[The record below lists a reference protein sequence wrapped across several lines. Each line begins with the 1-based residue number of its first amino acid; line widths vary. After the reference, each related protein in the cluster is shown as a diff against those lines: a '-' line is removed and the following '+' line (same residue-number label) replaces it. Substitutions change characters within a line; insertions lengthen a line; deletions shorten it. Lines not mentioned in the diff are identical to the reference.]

1 MKKLISLIVLVFM
14 LSGILVSCDILPELP
29 YDEPKVE
36 SPDNPETPD
45 LPEEEPEENPETP
58 EDKPEDKP
66 IETPEDTLDEPKL
79 PPVGTSVGYLFR
91 DMTLETLEG
100 DTINTADLR
109 GKIIVFN
116 VWATWCPPCVAELPD
131 FNELASEYEGEVVF
145 IAVHC
150 YDSGMYDMPSYVAD
164 NFPDTKIIFA
174 YDNAYSDA
182 YFAAGGVGYVPQTAI
197 IDRNGIIIY
206 SDSGALT
213 RSWLASFIE
222 NNNKE

>member
-14 LSGILVSCDILPELP
+14 LSGILVSCDILQSLTK
-29 YDEPKVE
+29 DEPKVE
-36 SPDNPETPD
+36 APETPEEK
-45 LPEEEPEENPETP
+45 PEEKPETP

-100 DTINTADLR
+100 ETINTADLR

-116 VWATWCPPCVAELPD
+116 VWATWCPPCKAELPD
-131 FNELASEYEGEVVF
+131 FNELASEYDGEVVF

-150 YDSGMYDMPSYVAD
+150 YDDGGMYDMPSYVAD

-174 YDNAYSDA
+174 YDTPTSDA
-182 YFAAGGVGYVPQTAI
+182 YIAAGGVGYVPQTAI

>member
-1 MKKLISLIVLVFM
+1 
-14 LSGILVSCDILPELP
+14 
-29 YDEPKVE
+29 
-36 SPDNPETPD
+36 
-45 LPEEEPEENPETP
+45 
-58 EDKPEDKP
+58 
-66 IETPEDTLDEPKL
+66 
-79 PPVGTSVGYLFR
+79 
-91 DMTLETLEG
+91 MTLETLEG
-100 DTINTADLR
+100 ETINTADLR

-116 VWATWCPPCVAELPD
+116 VWATWCPPCKAELPD
-131 FNELASEYEGEVVF
+131 FNELASEYDGEVVF

-150 YDSGMYDMPSYVAD
+150 YDSAMYDMPSYVAD

-174 YDNAYSDA
+174 YDTPNSDA
-182 YFAAGGVGYVPQTAI
+182 YIAAGGVGYVPQTAI